1 MFSTSVQASWAAMHK
16 RPQPQSGSCCRSTE
30 AKSRRCRW
38 AGAAHHA
45 VLGSGRTP
53 SWLFTKRSAQLL
65 DAPAAETRHRAGRQ
79 GSLKGMAGMWTAC
92 HVPAPRGILTNP
104 IGMPPVFIPPTIN
117 HKLLRPAL
125 GAATRTS
132 AAARP
137 PSMAVPGHC
146 HAQALD
152 LVGTQA
158 AQATGVGCRR
168 CIRLLC
174 RLVPSRLVQS
184 RLVQSGPRM
193 GQQPSKKR
201 CMSLLRLQAQG
212 ARHLPCQVDPNQL
225 LCHAAH
231 HLPLTSPVHTRPVS
245 SPSSVPRTSGRRA
258 NTPHSWVRPCCRPVM
273 WEGEGDQQ
281 AFSGVEFHM
290 TGTLAVRC

>member
-1 MFSTSVQASWAAMHK
+1 MHK
-16 RPQPQSGSCCRSTE
+16 RRQPQSGGCCRSTE
-30 AKSRRCRW
+30 AKSCKCRW

-65 DAPAAETRHRAGRQ
+65 DAPAAETRHTAGRQ
-79 GSLKGMAGMWTAC
+79 GSLKVMAGIWTAC
-92 HVPAPRGILTNP
+92 HVPAPHGILTNP
-104 IGMPPVFIPPTIN
+104 IGMPPVFCPPTIN
-117 HKLLRPAL
+117 HKLLGPAL
-125 GAATRTS
+125 GAATRT
-132 AAARP
+132 AAAACP

-158 AQATGVGCRR
+158 AQAAGVGCRR

-225 LCHAAH
+225 LCQAAH
-231 HLPLTSPVHTRPVS
+231 HTTCPSPRRCTPGQSAPPAACRAPAGGVQTRPTRG
-245 SPSSVPRTSGRRA
+245 PAPAAG
-258 NTPHSWVRPCCRPVM
+258 
-273 WEGEGDQQ
+273 
-281 AFSGVEFHM
+281 
-290 TGTLAVRC
+290 L